1 MHTPQVV
8 SQWTV
13 LEPPSRLR
21 TVSMENVIHG
31 LGSSDSNS
39 SSCDNTFLIKL
50 KGKLMNHP
58 EVRAETWDPQE
69 TVFQT

>member
-21 TVSMENVIHG
+21 TVSVENVIHR
-31 LGSSDSNS
+31 LGANDSNS

-50 KGKLMNHP
+50 KGKLMK
-58 EVRAETWDPQE
+58 R
-69 TVFQT
+69 